1 MWLEFM
7 FGVLVVEMV
16 LLLEDLVVEE
26 PVVLVKEN
34 ILLVREQHTNMLS
47 ELVMAI
53 QVVQDNHQMEI
64 LLMVVDIVVYLLQVF
79 LKQMPS

>member
-16 LLLEDLVVEE
+16 LPLEDLVVEE

>member
-1 MWLEFM
+1 M

-16 LLLEDLVVEE
+16 LPLEDLVVEE

>member
-1 MWLEFM
+1 M

-16 LLLEDLVVEE
+16 LPLEDLVVEE

-53 QVVQDNHQMEI
+53 QVVQDNHQLE
-64 LLMVVDIVVYLLQVF
+64 
-79 LKQMPS
+79 

>member
-64 LLMVVDIVVYLLQVF
+64 LLMVVDIVVYLQQVF